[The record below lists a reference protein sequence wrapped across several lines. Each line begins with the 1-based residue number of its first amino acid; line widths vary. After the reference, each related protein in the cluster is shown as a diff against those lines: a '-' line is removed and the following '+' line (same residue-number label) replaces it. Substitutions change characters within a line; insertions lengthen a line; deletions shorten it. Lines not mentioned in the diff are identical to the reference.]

1 MKLTPEIQPTQLDIA
16 RMAPIEWPG
25 LKSRLRAR
33 LVRITNELEYRREY
47 DLPADD
53 DETRLVDELDQIDEL
68 LDFLAVLNYRN
79 PE

>member
-1 MKLTPEIQPTQLDIA
+1 MTIQTEPLPTQLDVV
-16 RMAPIEWPG
+16 RMAPVEWPG

-33 LVRITNELEYRREY
+33 LVRLTNFIDHRREY
-47 DLPADD
+47 DLPFDD
-53 DETRLVDELDQIDEL
+53 AESRALDELDQIDEL